1 MTFMFGSCDSV
12 PIRLSVRPSLKYSLF
27 ESLVA
32 LTKGN
37 TAMESTLPGAD
48 FPRKK
53 YQPQA
58 IAMTTTAATPAH
70 KYLRKALAAIGAAAV
85 AGDELDDKALAGTAA
100 LCERPESRSRFR
112 RAKSVRRSAAF

>member
-1 MTFMFGSCDSV
+1 MTFMFGSCESV
-12 PIRLSVRPSLKYSLF
+12 PIRLSVRPSLKYSLL

-37 TAMESTLPGAD
+37 TAMESTLPAVV
-48 FPRKK
+48 PRKK

-58 IAMTTTAATPAH
+58 IAITTTAASAGQR
-70 KYLRKALAAIGAAAV
+70 YLRRALVAIGAAAG
-85 AGDELDDKALAGTAA
+85 AAELDDNALAGTAA

-112 RAKSVRRSAAF
+112 RARSVRRSAAF